1 MRKQLLSLIL
11 LGALLLPQVRL
22 QSAEEELPG
31 PAIAE
36 TIIEI
41 LKRFYYDHDRFH
53 PRLMLERS
61 LRAMESSEM
70 SLEVHLEGTDI
81 HFNFAGHKQ
90 IISVKDPQSL
100 SDLMMIMQQILQ
112 VVSKHEAYTNEQRST
127 VLYAMFNGA
136 LQTLDPHTLVFPP
149 KPASEFTDDL
159 QGEFFGIGA
168 YLSQE
173 DGVVKI
179 DRVMP
184 GRPAEEAG
192 VRNGDKI
199 IQIDG
204 EKTAGLSLSE
214 SVSRIKG
221 PRGTKVTLTIERA
234 GKDEPLKIVVT
245 RDLVR
250 IEILRAFRS
259 GDIAY
264 VRLDEFNK
272 NADRMLRNVLY
283 EWDRDVKN
291 PVMGLVLDL
300 RFNGGGRLD
309 KARIIS
315 DMFLSSN
322 KEIVR
327 TVSKGKKPFIQ
338 YSSKDNISIL
348 DVPMMVMV
356 SPSSASA
363 AEILAGAL
371 QQNKRAVVV
380 GRTSYGK
387 GSVQQYRPLQNKS
400 IFKFTVQEYQLKDG
414 VSIQGVGITPDV
426 ELLRHSVD
434 EDGKV
439 DLMPFT
445 RSSEADAEFALKSHD
460 TYKHQSTFHLSWL
473 AEYEDID
480 DMRLHYIS
488 AGEAF
493 KPDQEAQLVID
504 VLQAGL
510 QSDIADEVLAD
521 LNMEN
526 MAPSI
531 LRLLKPAIAKRHLK
545 ESEDLAQALDNYG
558 AVKTWGLSEDS
569 VLDQLSLE
577 FVGPKELHPGS
588 KEELVFKVVNPSEA
602 AVGRLFAVIRRDKD
616 HSSSPFWEEEILFG
630 EVAAQSSVEGSMG
643 YRVPPRLYSG
653 EERFTVDLYQQG
665 RKAPINSTEV
675 IVKITPSERPHF
687 NFSWSLESADGKI
700 VKDRES
706 QLVIT
711 LRNDGKVR
719 SGEITMLMSKADNR
733 FIQLGE
739 GRWKLDALDAG
750 AEHQIKVPFTV
761 LSTLAMRTK
770 KLVNKE
776 DSVDLEFFAEERF
789 DESGIGQYRENI
801 SYTFTLPLNQAISGG
816 HHQKPRLIIHDQ
828 NVANNVMLLAVHV
841 EDDNLDFL
849 TVFQGKDK
857 VALHTADE
865 IVDGMFKVKLNLRKG
880 LNNIQLLVRDKDEL
894 VQYLPVRYWAPGA
907 PAETTAALPKSDE
920 EQTVEDIP

>member
-1 MRKQLLSLIL
+1 MRNQLLSFVIMLGIL
-11 LGALLLPQVRL
+11 FIPGQVRGE
-22 QSAEEELPG
+22 EEELPG
-31 PAIAE
+31 PVIAE

-61 LRAMESSEM
+61 LRSMESAEM
-70 SLEVHLEGTDI
+70 SLEVHLEGNTI

-90 IISVKDPQSL
+90 VIEVKDPHSL
-100 SDLMMIMQQILQ
+100 GDLMTIMQQILQ
-112 VVSKHEAYTNEQRST
+112 VVTVHEAYTEEQRSA

-184 GRPAEEAG
+184 GRPAEKAG
-192 VRNGDKI
+192 MRNGDKI

-214 SVSRIKG
+214 SVTRIKG
-221 PRGTKVTLTIERA
+221 PRGTKVVLTVERE
-234 GKDEPLKIVVT
+234 GEEEPLKITVT

-250 IEILRAFRS
+250 IEILRTFRD

-272 NADRMLRNVLY
+272 NADRMLRKVLY
-283 EWDRDVKN
+283 DWDRDVKN

-315 DMFLSSN
+315 DMFLSSD

-327 TVSKGKKPFIQ
+327 TVSKGKKPYIQ

-348 DVPMMVMV
+348 DVPMLVMV

-439 DLMPFT
+439 DLLPFT

-460 TYKHQSTFHLSWL
+460 TYQHKSTYHLSWL
-473 AEYEDID
+473 AEYEDLD
-480 DMRLHYIS
+480 QMRLHYIS

-493 KPDQEAQLVID
+493 TPDQEAQLTID
-504 VLQAGL
+504 LL
-510 QSDIADEVLAD
+510 KSSFDSDIAEAVLDD
-521 LNMEN
+521 LTMEN
-526 MAPSI
+526 MSTSI
-531 LRLLKPAIAKRHLK
+531 LRLLKSAVSKRQLS
-545 ESEDLAQALDNYG
+545 ESEDLAKALDNYG
-558 AVKTWGLSEDS
+558 AVDAWGLSEETA
-569 VLDQLSLE
+569 LDQLSLE

-588 KEELVFKVVNPSEA
+588 KEELVFKVNNAGQSS
-602 AVGRLFAVIRRDKD
+602 VGRLFAVIRRDRE

-630 EVAAQSSVEGSMG
+630 EVPAQSSAQGSMA

-653 EERFTVDLYQQG
+653 EEQFTVDLYQQG
-665 RKAPINSTEV
+665 RKEAVGSTV
-675 IVKITPSERPHF
+675 VKVKIKPSERPHF
-687 NFSWSLESADGKI
+687 NFSWELESDDGKI
-700 VKDRES
+700 VKDRQS
-706 QLVIT
+706 HLLIS
-711 LRNDGKVR
+711 LRNDGKAK
-719 SGEITMLMSKADNR
+719 SGDITMLMSKADNR

-739 GRWKLDALDAG
+739 GRWKLDPLEAG
-750 AEHQIKVPFTV
+750 AEHKIKVPFTV

-770 KLVNKE
+770 KLVNKK
-776 DSVDLEFFAEERF
+776 DSIELEFFAEERF
-789 DESGIGQYRENI
+789 EESGIGQYRENV
-801 SYTFTLPLNQAISGG
+801 SFTFTLPLDQVIAGG
-816 HHQKPRLIIHDQ
+816 VHKKPRLQLHEQ
-828 NVANNVMLLAVHV
+828 HV
-841 EDDNLDFL
+841 ENNKMNLQVHINDDNLDFI

-865 IVDGMFKVKLNLRKG
+865 IDNGLFKMKLDLTKG
-880 LNNIQLLVRDKDEL
+880 LNNIQILVRDKDQL

-907 PAETTAALPKSDE
+907 PAAKTAVLPKVDDE
-920 EQTVEDIP
+920 QIAEDIP